1 VTVFGAQGEN
11 CANYLSKGRPVAV
24 EGRLDWREWEAKD
37 GSGKRQ
43 AVSIIAN
50 SVQFLGSRDGSGG
63 NGNGNGFTPKS
74 DVPADTSD
82 YQGAPAGGDDD
93 IPSSTSPRRGTAA
106 AFGSAP
112 EHVAAGGS
120 VASGPQM
127 ARSRETTS
135 AGPRRGRRGAERM
148 RPRKY
153 TRINSDVVD
162 YKDLNL
168 LRRFLSDKGKTRGRR
183 VTGLSR
189 KHQRQLSVAVKRARE
204 IALLPYVG
212 ER

>member
-1 VTVFGAQGEN
+1 
-11 CANYLSKGRPVAV
+11 
-24 EGRLDWREWEAKD
+24 
-37 GSGKRQ
+37 
-43 AVSIIAN
+43 
-50 SVQFLGSRDGSGG
+50 
-63 NGNGNGFTPKS
+63 
-74 DVPADTSD
+74 
-82 YQGAPAGGDDD
+82 
-93 IPSSTSPRRGTAA
+93 
-106 AFGSAP
+106 
-112 EHVAAGGS
+112 
-120 VASGPQM
+120 M
-127 ARSRETTS
+127 ARAKEATPS
-135 AGPRRGRRGAERM
+135 RRGRRAPDRV

-153 TRINSDVVD
+153 TRVNVDTID

>member
-1 VTVFGAQGEN
+1 MART
-11 CANYLSKGRPVAV
+11 
-24 EGRLDWREWEAKD
+24 KD
-37 GSGKRQ
+37 
-43 AVSIIAN
+43 
-50 SVQFLGSRDGSGG
+50 
-63 NGNGNGFTPKS
+63 
-74 DVPADTSD
+74 
-82 YQGAPAGGDDD
+82 
-93 IPSSTSPRRGTAA
+93 STSAA
-106 AFGSAP
+106 
-112 EHVAAGGS
+112 
-120 VASGPQM
+120 
-127 ARSRETTS
+127 
-135 AGPRRGRRGAERM
+135 PRRGRRAPDRA

-153 TRINSDVVD
+153 TRINSEAVD

>member
-1 VTVFGAQGEN
+1 
-11 CANYLSKGRPVAV
+11 
-24 EGRLDWREWEAKD
+24 
-37 GSGKRQ
+37 
-43 AVSIIAN
+43 
-50 SVQFLGSRDGSGG
+50 
-63 NGNGNGFTPKS
+63 
-74 DVPADTSD
+74 
-82 YQGAPAGGDDD
+82 
-93 IPSSTSPRRGTAA
+93 
-106 AFGSAP
+106 
-112 EHVAAGGS
+112 
-120 VASGPQM
+120 M
-127 ARSRETTS
+127 ARTQDTG
-135 AGPRRGRRGAERM
+135 AAPPRRGRRAPDRA

-153 TRINSDVVD
+153 TRINSEAVD